1 MALSKKKISDQASA
15 GTQKEDKEWKLVG
28 WFVNFT
34 FNQVAKSRSVEAVV
48 AQRIEFALY
57 S

>member
-15 GTQKEDKEWKLVG
+15 GTQKEDEEWKLVG

-34 FNQVAKSRSVEAVV
+34 FNQVAKSR
-48 AQRIEFALY
+48 
-57 S
+57 

>member
-1 MALSKKKISDQASA
+1 MALPKKKISDQASA

-28 WFVNFT
+28 CFVNFK
-34 FNQVAKSRSVEAVV
+34 FNQVAKSRWVEAVV
-48 AQRIEFALY
+48 AQRCEFVLY